1 MFKHFEE
8 NLHFFNLLF
17 RSIES
22 IFFLHL
28 HNSQANFLTFS
39 KSQLPMINRL
49 YKNLFLIYYVYQII
63 YYEVRWCN
71 INKLRWLF
79 AENVSV
85 RITKETKS
93 SCCRIK
99 FLKLPQK
106 KDEVTLLDAW
116 GELKTHRQQQKVCQL
131 RRAIFSRI
139 TGAIYSDF
147 RRFTEMTIPRSW
159 LMRRTVTRCKHSKH
173 DQISA

>member
-1 MFKHFEE
+1 MHFCNCYFDLQ
-8 NLHFFNLLF
+8 NLYFFYICTIAKQISLF
-17 RSIES
+17 
-22 IFFLHL
+22 
-28 HNSQANFLTFS
+28 FS

-49 YKNLFLIYYVYQII
+49 HKNLFLIYYVYQII

-71 INKLRWLF
+71 VNKFRWLF

-85 RITKETKS
+85 HITKETKS

-106 KDEVTLLDAW
+106 KDEITLLDAW
-116 GELKTHRQQQKVCQL
+116 GELKTHRQQRKVCQL

-147 RRFTEMTIPRSW
+147 RWFTEMTIPRSW